1 MRLYGER
8 GGTHAE
14 TARELGVDPGSP
26 PGWIKRADAAQ
37 APPEDNPFQMAE
49 DLRRLRRENERLK
62 GVDPTRYA
70 SNKEIVERLNEVRR
84 VRLSSPTKEFNQAA
98 DTPWLFV
105 QDGQPDV
112 SYLAAP
118 KVSSQRRTYLPVGWL
133 ESAVVATD
141 QLWISTDSTLYDF
154 GTVCQA
160 VLHGQEHVLLF
171 NEKSYCLASACCK
184 PLHYLPYRVTL
195 AKTSGIS
202 SNWGIAALSEPDG
215 ISVFPIGKSADI
227 HIGCNLLAF
236 VENECSAVQLEDGG
250 CDYVGKEVDYA
261 HSANDLSTKIG
272 RRHYID
278 GASSA
283 TRKSDASIR
292 RGPLERY
299 TRRAHQRRQHFGP
312 KGMYVKII
320 RINEAIVFPKGIK
333 RDPES
338 LSEGNRVH
346 HVRI

>member
-1 MRLYGER
+1 MRNEER
-8 GGTHAE
+8 FLTSIIQIVSDICV
-14 TARELGVDPGSP
+14 RNKQKQLVDDSL
-26 PGWIKRADAAQ
+26 RADLTKDQILIDWAI
-37 APPEDNPFQMAE
+37 DSLRAE
-49 DLRRLRRENERLK
+49 DPSLR
-62 GVDPTRYA
+62 A
-70 SNKEIVERLNEVRR
+70 
-84 VRLSSPTKEFNQAA
+84 
-98 DTPWLFV
+98 
-105 QDGQPDV
+105 
-112 SYLAAP
+112 
-118 KVSSQRRTYLPVGWL
+118 
-133 ESAVVATD
+133 
-141 QLWISTDSTLYDF
+141 
-154 GTVCQA
+154 VCQA

-292 RGPLERY
+292 RGPLEPY

-338 LSEGNRVH
+338 LSEENRVH